1 MFKEIT
7 TPLVNLSKFRVK
19 TPDGDKPIIRVTDIW
34 MGKQGEVA
42 KVALLIQS
50 FKGLSVYTT
59 ENEEDIYMIP

>member
-1 MFKEIT
+1 MFKKIT

-19 TPDGDKPIIRVTDIW
+19 TPDGDKPIMRVVEMW
-34 MGKQGEVA
+34 MGKQGIA